1 VSGAEAR
8 RARRRGDLLPQP
20 IAVSSLAKDSEIAG
34 VPVRVFTPPG
44 TRVATIAYLHGGGF
58 VFGSAR
64 LQDKRLEK
72 LAVACRATVVS
83 VDYRLAP
90 EFPYP
95 AAPDDCEAVAR
106 ELAAGGSLAIVGE
119 SAGANLAVVTMLR
132 LRERADVA
140 QVRAAALV
148 SGVYDLALGAFA
160 ETGAGPLTREELE
173 PVIEDY
179 VGDALR
185 SDPQLSPLNAEL
197 RDLPPLFLVVGSLD
211 PLLQD
216 SVGLARRWQNAGS
229 SARLEVI
236 EGAVHGVD
244 ASQHVQDFLRGQL
257 GVS

>member
-20 IAVSSLAKDSEIAG
+20 IAVSSLAKESEIAG
-34 VPVRVFTPPG
+34 VPVRLFTPDRP
-44 TRVATIAYLHGGGF
+44 VATIAYLHGGGF
-58 VFGSAR
+58 VFGAAR
-64 LQDKRLEK
+64 LQDKRLEE

-95 AAPDDCEAVAR
+95 AAPDDCEAVAC
-106 ELAAGGSLAIVGE
+106 ELAASGTLAIVGE

-132 LRERADVA
+132 LRARGDVA

-160 ETGAGPLTREELE
+160 QSVSGPLTREELE
-173 PVIEDY
+173 PLIEDY
-179 VGDALR
+179 VGDASR
-185 SDPQLSPLNAEL
+185 SDPELSPLNAEL
-197 RDLPPLFLVVGSLD
+197 RDLPPVLLVVGSLD

-216 SVGLARRWQNAGS
+216 SVGLARRWQQAGS

-236 EGAVHGVD
+236 ERGVHGVD
-244 ASQHVQDFLRGQL
+244 ASPYVQHFLRAQL

>member
-1 VSGAEAR
+1 MSGAEAR

-34 VPVRVFTPPG
+34 VPVRVFTPG
-44 TRVATIAYLHGGGF
+44 THVATIAYLHGGGF

-64 LQDKRLEK
+64 LQDKRLEE

-83 VDYRLAP
+83 VEYRLAP

-95 AAPDDCEAVAR
+95 AAPDDCEAVAH
-106 ELAAGGSLAIVGE
+106 ELAARGTLAIVGE
-119 SAGANLAVVTMLR
+119 SAGANLAVATMLR
-132 LRERADVA
+132 LRERGDVA

-148 SGVYDLALGAFA
+148 SGVYDLALSAFA
-160 ETGAGPLTREELE
+160 GNGAGPLTREELE
-173 PVIEDY
+173 PLIEDY
-179 VGDALR
+179 VGDAPR

-197 RDLPPLFLVVGSLD
+197 RDLPPVLLVVGSLD

-236 EGAVHGVD
+236 EGAVHGLD

>member
-1 VSGAEAR
+1 M
-8 RARRRGDLLPQP
+8 
-20 IAVSSLAKDSEIAG
+20 
-34 VPVRVFTPPG
+34 PVRLFTPDRPL
-44 TRVATIAYLHGGGF
+44 ATVAYLHGGGF
-58 VFGSAR
+58 VYGSAR
-64 LQDKRLEK
+64 LQDKRLEE

-95 AAPDDCEAVAR
+95 AAPDDCEAVVR
-106 ELAAGGSLAIVGE
+106 ELAAGGTLAIVGE

-132 LRERADVA
+132 LRGRGEVA

-160 ETGAGPLTREELE
+160 EIGFGPLTRQELE
-173 PVIEDY
+173 PLIEDY
-179 VGDALR
+179 VGGTSR

-197 RDLPPLFLVVGSLD
+197 YDLPPVLLVVGSLD

-216 SVGLARRWQNAGS
+216 SVGLARRWQHASN

-236 EGAVHGVD
+236 EGGLHGVD
-244 ASQHVQDFLRGQL
+244 ASPQVQDFLRVQL
-257 GVS
+257 GV

>member
-1 VSGAEAR
+1 MSGAEAR

-20 IAVSSLAKDSEIAG
+20 IAVSSLAKESEIAG
-34 VPVRVFTPPG
+34 VPVRLFTPECP
-44 TRVATIAYLHGGGF
+44 VATIAYLHGGGF

-64 LQDKRLEK
+64 LQDKRLEE
-72 LAVACRATVVS
+72 LAVACRAMVVS

-106 ELAAGGSLAIVGE
+106 ELAADGTLAIVGE
-119 SAGANLAVVTMLR
+119 SAGANLAVATMLR
-132 LRERADVA
+132 LRERGEVA

-148 SGVYDLALGAFA
+148 SGVYDLALGALA
-160 ETGAGPLTREELE
+160 ESGTGPLTREELE
-173 PVIEDY
+173 PLIEDY
-179 VGDALR
+179 VGDASR

-197 RDLPPLFLVVGSLD
+197 RDLPPVLLVVGSLD

-216 SVGLARRWQNAGS
+216 SVGLARRWQHAGN
-229 SARLEVI
+229 SAWLEVI

-244 ASQHVQDFLRGQL
+244 ASLHVQDFLRGQL
-257 GVS
+257 GV

>member
-1 VSGAEAR
+1 MSGAEAR

-20 IAVSSLAKDSEIAG
+20 IAVSSLAEDSEIAG
-34 VPVRVFTPPG
+34 VPVRVFTPG
-44 TRVATIAYLHGGGF
+44 THVATIAYLHGGGF

-64 LQDKRLEK
+64 LQDKRLEE

-83 VDYRLAP
+83 VEYRLAP

-95 AAPDDCEAVAR
+95 AAPDDCEAVAH
-106 ELAAGGSLAIVGE
+106 ELAARGTLAIVGE
-119 SAGANLAVVTMLR
+119 SAGANLAVATMLR
-132 LRERADVA
+132 LRERGDVA
-140 QVRAAALV
+140 QVGAAALV
-148 SGVYDLALGAFA
+148 SGVYDLALSAFA
-160 ETGAGPLTREELE
+160 GNGGPLTREELE
-173 PVIEDY
+173 PLIEDY
-179 VGDALR
+179 VGDAPR

-197 RDLPPLFLVVGSLD
+197 RDLPPVLLVVGSLD

-229 SARLEVI
+229 RARLEVI

-244 ASQHVQDFLRGQL
+244 ASKHVQDFLRGQL

>member
-1 VSGAEAR
+1 MSGAEER

-20 IAVSSLAKDSEIAG
+20 VAVSSLAQDSEIAG
-34 VPVRVFTPPG
+34 VPVRLFTPDRPL
-44 TRVATIAYLHGGGF
+44 ATVAYLHGGGF
-58 VFGSAR
+58 VYGSAR
-64 LQDKRLEK
+64 LQDERLEE

-95 AAPDDCEAVAR
+95 AAPDDCEAVVR
-106 ELAAGGSLAIVGE
+106 ELAAGGTLAIVGE

-132 LRERADVA
+132 LRGRREVA

-160 ETGAGPLTREELE
+160 EIGLGPLTRQELE
-173 PVIEDY
+173 PLIEDY
-179 VGDALR
+179 VGGTSR

-197 RDLPPLFLVVGSLD
+197 RDLPPVLLVVGSLD

-216 SVGLARRWQNAGS
+216 SVGLARRWQKAGS

-244 ASQHVQDFLRGQL
+244 ASQHVQDFLCGQL